1 MQRKGFR
8 HAFTQQDIIEYSRL
22 SARDKLNWL
31 EEANRFSH
39 TMLRGKTKKIWDKFR
54 RGEI

>member
-1 MQRKGFR
+1 MKKKGFR
-8 HAFTQQDIIEYSRL
+8 HAYTLEQIREYRKL

-39 TMLRGKTKKIWDKFR
+39 KAIRGDRKKIWEKFR